1 MRYTSDKH
9 HPILF
14 HARKKNITKTDLRRL
29 CGVSRETFETWLG
42 ETPLIRLR
50 ELILISGV
58 LGMPIEEL
66 VYILVRNKPN
76 VDARLSKEKNGKW
89 YIESIREKHK

>member
-1 MRYTSDKH
+1 M
-9 HPILF
+9 
-14 HARKKNITKTDLRRL
+14 
-29 CGVSRETFETWLG
+29 SRETFECWLA

-89 YIESIREKHK
+89 YIESIREKYK